1 MSQYLCTR
9 CGYVYDEE
17 SQCKGVFFEEIDG
30 EIAEGVIDSTGND
43 EIFASEINGELTE
56 GVIEHDEKCVDL
68 EIFPGTK
75 WEDVPETFLCP
86 KCKAGKDEFRIISAP
101 PNRNA
106 T

>member
-1 MSQYLCTR
+1 MSHYLCTK

-17 SQCKGVFFEEIDG
+17 SSCNGVFFEEING

-43 EIFASEINGELTE
+43 EIFSSEINGELVE

-75 WEDVPETFLCP
+75 WEDVPASFRCP
-86 KCKAGKDEFRIISAP
+86 RCKAGKSGFRKISI
-101 PNRNA
+101 
-106 T
+106 